1 MSEDRRNGDPG
12 PPYDPTLDEDVD
24 TGEPITMLLDL
35 AEDPVPGFVGRIRNS
50 LQRRL
55 LASQLADLSWFT
67 PVLVLLEYLKVIFGV
82 FEVGSRERRESE

>member
-1 MSEDRRNGDPG
+1 MSDDTRDRKPRSPEDQ
-12 PPYDPTLDEDVD
+12 TLDDDMD

-35 AEDPVPGFVGRIRNS
+35 AEDPVPGFVGRIRGA

-67 PVLVLLEYLKVIFGV
+67 PVLVFLEYLKVIFGV
-82 FEVGSRERRESE
+82 FEVGSRERGESE